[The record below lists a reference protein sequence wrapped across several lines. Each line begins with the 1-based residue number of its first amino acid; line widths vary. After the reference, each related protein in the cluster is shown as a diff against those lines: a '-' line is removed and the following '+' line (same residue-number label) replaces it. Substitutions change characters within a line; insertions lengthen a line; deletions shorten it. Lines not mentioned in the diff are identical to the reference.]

1 MESTSP
7 SDLPFFTFCFF
18 TGEQKLGLC
27 CVLVRWQASAAVW
40 WHASN
45 ELNFSNET
53 LMVTYGSI
61 EACDY
66 IIYTYILHY
75 SILVWTGRSD
85 ISLFLLILNDLF
97 SAPGKKVA
105 IPVATAKAGVQLLLE
120 MPLFLKGCGGSQY
133 VRQYCTCCAG
143 VCCLG
148 SWSIIGITSWSFEP
162 FSVHCWTC
170 VGLRSSPYSEVFCY
184 RPRVFTWLLVS
195 RHLPS
200 CLRTRPLRGQVSVGF
215 VSFCADDLSQTHNMM
230 VEVET
235 IFQFHPIFSKH
246 FQRIHVIIVDAS
258 L

>member
-85 ISLFLLILNDLF
+85 ISQFLLILNDLF
-97 SAPGKKVA
+97 SAPGKRCHSCCDRQGRSSAAFGDAIVLKRMWGVA
-105 IPVATAKAGVQLLLE
+105 ICQAILHML
-120 MPLFLKGCGGSQY
+120 CGGLLP
-133 VRQYCTCCAG
+133 G
-143 VCCLG
+143 VL
-148 SWSIIGITSWSFEP
+148 
-162 FSVHCWTC
+162 
-170 VGLRSSPYSEVFCY
+170 
-184 RPRVFTWLLVS
+184 
-195 RHLPS
+195 
-200 CLRTRPLRGQVSVGF
+200 
-215 VSFCADDLSQTHNMM
+215 
-230 VEVET
+230 
-235 IFQFHPIFSKH
+235 K
-246 FQRIHVIIVDAS
+246 
-258 L
+258 